1 VPDLRLH
8 DIVNQ
13 IAPVASAN
21 DWFREYHRELSS
33 PREIDKYDRYL
44 ADIFAFGGVSE
55 IRGLKILEAGCGFG
69 LSLVW
74 SALRGGDAYGIDIY
88 QPMIKTIDRYRQI
101 LPAELG
107 SRIHAEGGDVA
118 EMPFEDA
125 SFAVVVAIEA
135 VSHYTEL
142 DAFMREAARVLQPGG
157 VLIITDSNNA
167 LNPPTRRRKQEAY
180 RTNELGPIVGPAA
193 GVGVFTKPFVEK
205 RQDLLR
211 EHFAFDDA
219 TVELLAERTSGL
231 TRQRVLG
238 AAELYS
244 ETGELPNSWFDPSNA
259 PVDPESDTVIERLI
273 DPYAMGR
280 ALRQAGFR
288 RTRVQGYWGGA
299 SGKIHLRVANAALAR
314 LARLAIWSTPTFR
327 IAAYR

>member
-1 VPDLRLH
+1 VDGLLEGSTQALKLALAADHRRLQVPGRRFLRDGEEAVGGDGLRLAL
-8 DIVNQ
+8 Q
-13 IAPVASAN
+13 
-21 DWFREYHRELSS
+21 
-33 PREIDKYDRYL
+33 
-44 ADIFAFGGVSE
+44 
-55 IRGLKILEAGCGFG
+55 LER
-69 LSLVW
+69 L
-74 SALRGGDAYGIDIY
+74 
-88 QPMIKTIDRYRQI
+88 
-101 LPAELG
+101 
-107 SRIHAEGGDVA
+107 
-118 EMPFEDA
+118 
-125 SFAVVVAIEA
+125 
-135 VSHYTEL
+135 
-142 DAFMREAARVLQPGG
+142 
-157 VLIITDSNNA
+157 
-167 LNPPTRRRKQEAY
+167 
-180 RTNELGPIVGPAA
+180 
-193 GVGVFTKPFVEK
+193 
-205 RQDLLR
+205 
-211 EHFAFDDA
+211 
-219 TVELLAERTSGL
+219 ELLAERTSGL